1 MPTLVRRLRPSPAAA
16 AAAAHAAPPVDKQRS
31 SRDMDDDVIVV
42 DKPAARWRGAAGA
55 ATAAHLGHASIAA
68 VVSAAELVEH
78 NKAMQSICA
87 THAAT
92 QSTLLE
98 LLANP
103 AVHPSSVS
111 RFLAAFPVPQ
121 PESSSMSHGQRLL
134 LAKQC
139 WEHLLDSMDDR
150 ARADE
155 EGVYGKMEILR
166 RTQLHCPTE
175 VFRQY
180 CRLEQVQLLVD
191 ALGSQVKA
199 GTFLCQLRRSLSA
212 DGQHAYRHESRK
224 AQQLQNKLEAAD
236 LLMVVHTL
244 GTGNVL
250 SIDAQQLQQLKLV
263 HLARHGSV
271 HELESMLPMLDAGR
285 MQEGG
290 SAAAAQRLVHDLVN
304 SSYQGFPIQ
313 YRARWL
319 GRLAVLLRAGA
330 DAATVYQ
337 PWSCSA
343 LHMLFYRKGAADG
356 AGGGDSRKAAEGAQ
370 VQAVELL
377 LEHGAKAVLNLADK
391 CSPEQTSHASTGAA
405 PTQRTAL
412 LQAAS
417 AGRFQVCRA
426 LLAAGADADV
436 VDSCGQSMLDCL
448 FYLKHSHLG
457 AHRRATAGYTCM
469 QLYGLVNEFRLH
481 ALVTDELE
489 QDCRSCGRC
498 RFLLASCS
506 KRHQDG
512 DSPLGSETA
521 SGSDSDEDRHA
532 SQAHAESSTCL

>member
-1 MPTLVRRLRPSPAAA
+1 M
-16 AAAAHAAPPVDKQRS
+16 HAAPPVDTQRS

-68 VVSAAELVEH
+68 VVSAAELAEH
-78 NKAMQSICA
+78 DKATQSICA

-150 ARADE
+150 ARVDE

-166 RTQLHCPTE
+166 RAQLHCPTE

-212 DGQHAYRHESRK
+212 DGQHTYRHESCK
-224 AQQLQNKLEAAD
+224 AQQLQSKLEAAD

-263 HLARHGSV
+263 HLVRHGPVS
-271 HELESMLPMLDAGR
+271 ELECVLRMFDTGTGR
-285 MQEGG
+285 VQEGG
-290 SAAAAQRLVHDLVN
+290 STVTQQQLVHDLVN
-304 SSYQGFPIQ
+304 STYQGFPILFQ
-313 YRARWL
+313 PLIECHKGWL
-319 GRLAVLLRAGA
+319 DRLAVLLRAGA

-356 AGGGDSRKAAEGAQ
+356 GDGSRKVSEGAQ

-377 LEHGAKAVLNLADK
+377 LEHGAKAVLNLTDK
-391 CSPEQTSHASTGAA
+391 CEQMNDHASCRV
-405 PTQRTAL
+405 PKQRTAL

-417 AGRFQVCRA
+417 AGRFQVCRT

-436 VDSCGQSMLDCL
+436 VDSCEQSMLDYL
-448 FYLKHSHLG
+448 FYLKHSNVG

-469 QLYGLVNEFRLH
+469 QLYGVVNEFRLH
-481 ALVTDELE
+481 SLVTNELE

-506 KRHQDG
+506 KRHQEG
-512 DSPLGSETA
+512 DSPVGSETEYDLNEA
-521 SGSDSDEDRHA
+521 SSDSDSDEDRQVPEVHA
-532 SQAHAESSTCL
+532 QSSTRV

>member
-1 MPTLVRRLRPSPAAA
+1 
-16 AAAAHAAPPVDKQRS
+16 
-31 SRDMDDDVIVV
+31 MDDDVIVV
-42 DKPAARWRGAAGA
+42 DKPAGWQGAAAQPSTHA
-55 ATAAHLGHASIAA
+55 AAAAAHLGQRASIAA
-68 VVSAAELVEH
+68 VITAAELAEH

-111 RFLAAFPVPQ
+111 RFLVAFPVPQ
-121 PESSSMSHGQRLL
+121 PESSSMSHGQRLM
-134 LAKQC
+134 LARQC

-150 ARADE
+150 VRVDE

-166 RTQLHCPTE
+166 RTRLHCPTE
-175 VFRQY
+175 LFRQY

-191 ALGSQVKA
+191 AQGSQVKA

-212 DGQHAYRHESRK
+212 DGQHTYRHESCK
-224 AQQLQNKLEAAD
+224 AQQLQSKLEAAD

-244 GTGNVL
+244 GAGNVL
-250 SIDAQQLQQLKLV
+250 AIDAQQLQQLKLV
-263 HLARHGSV
+263 HLARHGPV
-271 HELESMLPMLDAGR
+271 HELEAMLRMRGAGCV
-285 MQEGG
+285 QGEG
-290 SAAAAQRLVHDLVN
+290 AFAVAQKQVRDLVN
-304 SSYQGFPIQ
+304 STYQGFPLLFQPLIECHKG
-313 YRARWL
+313 WL
-319 GRLAVLLRAGA
+319 DRLAVLLRAGA
-330 DAATVYQ
+330 DAATIYQ

-343 LHMLFYRKGAADG
+343 LHMLVYRKDAADG
-356 AGGGDSRKAAEGAQ
+356 GGDPRKVSEGAQ

-391 CSPEQTSHASTGAA
+391 CSTELMSNASPARAA

-417 AGRFQVCRA
+417 AGRFQVCRV
-426 LLAAGADADV
+426 LLAAGADPDV
-436 VDSCGQSMLDCL
+436 VDSSGQSMLDYL
-448 FYLKHSHLG
+448 FYLKHSNLG
-457 AHRRATAGYTCM
+457 AHRHATAGYTCM
-469 QLYGLVNEFRLH
+469 QLYGLVNEFHLH

-506 KRHQDG
+506 QRQQDG
-512 DSPLGSETA
+512 ESPVDSETDHDLNEAA
-521 SGSDSDEDRHA
+521 SDFDSDEDC
-532 SQAHAESSTCL
+532 QAFDAQLDQRICDNGHNMP